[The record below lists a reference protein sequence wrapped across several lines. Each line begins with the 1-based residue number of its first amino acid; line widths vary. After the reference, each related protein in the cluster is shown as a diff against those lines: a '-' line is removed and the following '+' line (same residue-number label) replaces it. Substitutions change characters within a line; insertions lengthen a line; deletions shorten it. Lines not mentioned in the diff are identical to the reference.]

1 MASNFKMDCW
11 ADRHCLYNTRFAIV
25 TNLLRNKY
33 TSAERAAL
41 LRIVN
46 YVATCILVTGN
57 CSARILVGRTNPRYR
72 WVNKDSITI
81 SIGMERG
88 DFIFEVNLVTLSP
101 VFYPEFEL
109 TDDVKGEVDLI
120 LSYMKSVR
128 EGAICR

>member
-1 MASNFKMDCW
+1 MASSFKLARW

-25 TNLLRNKY
+25 TNLLLNEY

-57 CSARILVGRTNPRYR
+57 CSARVLAGRTNPRYR
-72 WVNKDSITI
+72 FVNKDSITV
-81 SIGMERG
+81 SIGTKRNS
-88 DFIFEVNLVTLSP
+88 FIFEVNIKTIRP
-101 VFYPEFEL
+101 TFYPEFEL
-109 TDDVKGEVDLI
+109 TDEVKGEVDLI

-128 EGAICR
+128 KG

>member
-1 MASNFKMDCW
+1 MASSFKLACW
-11 ADRHCLYNTRFAIV
+11 ADRYFWNNTRFTIV

-33 TSAERAAL
+33 TGAERDGL
-41 LRIVN
+41 LKLIN
-46 YVATCILVTGN
+46 YSVTCILVTGD

-128 EGAICR
+128 KG

>member
-1 MASNFKMDCW
+1 MASSFKLARW
-11 ADRHCLYNTRFAIV
+11 AYRHFFRNARSTIV

-33 TSAERAAL
+33 TGAERDEL
-41 LRIVN
+41 LKLIN
-46 YVATCILVTGN
+46 YSVTCILVTGD

-88 DFIFEVNLVTLSP
+88 DFIFEVNLITLSP

-128 EGAICR
+128 KG